1 MTEDP
6 HSPQPAQSVLRRL
19 PAVHQVLDAPRVKR
33 AEREEHLPRWALR
46 QAARDV
52 LDRQREEILRGERRE
67 PDPIEKTQGEILQ
80 RARNLRLGSLRP
92 VVNATGVLLHTN
104 LGRAPLAKEA
114 LHAIEE
120 VARGYSN
127 LEFNLETG
135 KRGLRYEHVEGLL
148 CSLTG
153 AESALVVNNNA
164 AAVYLALRVLA
175 KGKEVVV
182 SRGELIEIGGSFRIP
197 DILAETGAALV
208 EVGTTN
214 RTHLRDYEKAIGSST
229 GLLLKVHPSNYRV
242 IGFHKEVSTGELVA
256 LGRRYGLPVME
267 DLGSGCLVQAG
278 PPSLAR
284 EPRVTDVVRSGVDLV
299 TFSGDKL
306 LGGPQA
312 GILAGRSEV
321 LERLQRHPLN
331 RVMRIDKLTLAALEM
346 TLLLYRDPQTARAR
360 IPTLAMLSTSVP
372 ALRRRAQ
379 RLARRLRERLPPSF
393 EVSVRAVTGRT
404 GGGSMPM
411 DPVPGVGVLLRSTQF
426 PAQEILFRFRM
437 ATPPV
442 IARIE
447 QDDVILDVRTLQAGQ
462 DGLIVEAAQIFST
475 C

>member
-1 MTEDP
+1 MQDD
-6 HSPQPAQSVLRRL
+6 AKAIQSILRHL
-19 PAVHQVLDAPRVKR
+19 PAVHDILDGPEIRR
-33 AEREEHLPRWALR
+33 AGQKEALPRWALL
-46 QAARDV
+46 QAARGF
-52 LDRQREEILRGERRE
+52 LERQREEILRGERSGPE
-67 PDPIEKTQGEILQ
+67 PPESAAEAILAE
-80 RARNLRLGSLRP
+80 ARRLARPSLRA

-104 LGRAPLAKEA
+104 LGRAPLAEEA
-114 LHAIEE
+114 LRAIEE

-164 AAVYLALRVLA
+164 AAVHLALRVLA
-175 KGKEVVV
+175 RGKEVLV

-197 DILAETGAALV
+197 DILRESDATLV

-214 RTHLRDYEKAIGSST
+214 RTHLKDYEKAVGPST

-242 IGFHKEVSTGELVA
+242 VGFHKEVSTEELVD
-256 LGRRYGLPVME
+256 LGRRCGVPVME
-267 DLGSGCLVQAG
+267 DLGSGCLVDPGTPG
-278 PPSLAR
+278 PAR
-284 EPRVTDVVRSGVDLV
+284 DPLVADVLRAGVDLV

-312 GILAGRSEV
+312 GILLGRRAV
-321 LERLQRHPLN
+321 IERIQRHPLN
-331 RVMRIDKLTLAALEM
+331 RVLRIDKLTLAALEA
-346 TLLLYRDPQTARAR
+346 TLLLYRDPQRSRSR
-360 IPTLAMLSTSVP
+360 IPILAMLCLP
-372 ALRRRAQ
+372 PAALRSRAQ
-379 RLARRLRERLPPSF
+379 RLARRLRETLPPCFS
-393 EVSVRAVTGRT
+393 VSVGPVTGRT
-404 GGGSMPM
+404 GGGAMPA
-411 DPVPGVGVLLRSTQF
+411 DPIPGVGVRLSCADI
-426 PAQEILFRFRM
+426 PADEILSGLRR

-447 QDDVILDVRTLQAGQ
+447 QDEVVLDVRTLRRGEDRLVVQAM
-462 DGLIVEAAQIFST
+462 QIFST